1 MFSFFRGPD
10 IAIDLGTTNILVYVK
25 GQGIVLNEPSAIVID
40 KTTRRIVA
48 VGDEARPM
56 IGRTSGALSV
66 IRPLR
71 EGVIADYDATE
82 EMIRYFVRKAV
93 GKSLFLKP
101 RIMICIPSGV
111 TDVEKRAVLEAATQ
125 AGGGKVYLIEEP
137 IAAAMG
143 AGLVI
148 GEAMG
153 NMVVDIGGGTTDVA
167 VLSLGGI
174 VKSDSV
180 RVGGDRFDESIIRYV
195 KKEHNLLIGE
205 STAEEVKIRVGTA
218 KYKGRNEFLEI
229 CGRDLVS
236 GLPKVIRITS
246 AETREALA
254 EPVNAIIESVKTV
267 LEATPPELA
276 SDIIERGMVMTGGG
290 ALLFGLDEVIS
301 QVTGIPVMIAEDTL
315 SCVVLGSGNALE
327 KLDSLKEGV
336 VYTRKA

>member
-10 IAIDLGTTNILVYVK
+10 IAIDLGTTNVLVYVK
-25 GQGIVLNEPSAIVID
+25 GRGIVLNEPSVIAVD
-40 KTTRRIVA
+40 KATRQIVA

-56 IGRTSGALSV
+56 IGRTPGNLYV

-71 EGVIADYDATE
+71 EGVIADYEATE
-82 EMIRYFVRKAV
+82 EMIRYFVQKAV
-93 GKSLFLKP
+93 GKSLFFKP

-111 TDVEKRAVLEAATQ
+111 TDVEKRAVLEAAAQ

-143 AGLVI
+143 AALAI

-153 NMVVDIGGGTTDVA
+153 NMVIDIGGGTTDVA

-174 VKSDSV
+174 VTSDSV
-180 RVGGDRFDESIIRYV
+180 RVGGDRFDESIVRYV
-195 KKEHNLLIGE
+195 KKEYNLLIGDP
-205 STAEEVKIRVGTA
+205 TAEEVKVRIGTA

-229 CGRDLVS
+229 RGRDLVS

-254 EPVNAIIESVKTV
+254 ESVNAIVESVKTV
-267 LEATPPELA
+267 LEATPPELSA
-276 SDIIERGMVMTGGG
+276 DIIERGMVMTGGG

-301 QVTGIPVMIAEDTL
+301 QVTGIPVTIADDTL

-327 KLDSLKEGV
+327 NLDSLKEGI
-336 VYTRKA
+336 VYMRKA